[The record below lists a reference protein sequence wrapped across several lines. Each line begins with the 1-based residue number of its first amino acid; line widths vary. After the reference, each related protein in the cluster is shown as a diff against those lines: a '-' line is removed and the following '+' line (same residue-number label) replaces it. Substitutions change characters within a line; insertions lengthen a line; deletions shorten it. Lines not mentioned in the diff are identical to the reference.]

1 MKKEMPM
8 KNKATL
14 LCLGFAL
21 LFMAAVFRPGYRII
35 VNDRPLPGIYEPDL
49 VLRCNRAA
57 IRAAEEIIRDTE
69 DPPYTLIPVYC
80 LKYTQAEDRQLWGLL
95 LESYEGV
102 EKLYTVSLGDQYIGT
117 VSNLRELYLIKNEY
131 LAVWSPETK
140 LTIREIYTYA
150 GAETPQEEV
159 RNAFRQLSLPN
170 LPV

>member
-1 MKKEMPM
+1 MKAK
-8 KNKATL
+8 
-14 LCLGFAL
+14 
-21 LFMAAVFRPGYRII
+21 RRQ
-35 VNDRPLPGIYEPDL
+35 
-49 VLRCNRAA
+49 
-57 IRAAEEIIRDTE
+57 
-69 DPPYTLIPVYC
+69 TLIDLC
-80 LKYTQAEDRQLWGLL
+80 ILL
-95 LESYEGV
+95 SIILTLIIAGIFVLVSSYEGV

-131 LAVWSPETK
+131 LPVWSPETK